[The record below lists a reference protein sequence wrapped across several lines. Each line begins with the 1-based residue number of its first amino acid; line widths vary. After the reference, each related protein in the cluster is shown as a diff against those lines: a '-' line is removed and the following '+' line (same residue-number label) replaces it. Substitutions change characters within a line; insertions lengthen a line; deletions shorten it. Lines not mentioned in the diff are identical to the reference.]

1 MVTWAI
7 SVTPSVLR
15 SRVPNGLFQSTGV
28 LLSRHP
34 RKYRG
39 EEDQEK
45 QTDRATETEKLRRI
59 KNEGEPMGTDRDL

>member
-15 SRVPNGLFQSTGV
+15 SRVPNGLFQSAGV
-28 LLSRHP
+28 LFSRHP
-34 RKYRG
+34 RKCRG

-45 QTDRATETEKLRRI
+45 QTERATETEKLRRI
-59 KNEGEPMGTDRDL
+59 KIEGEPVGTDRDL